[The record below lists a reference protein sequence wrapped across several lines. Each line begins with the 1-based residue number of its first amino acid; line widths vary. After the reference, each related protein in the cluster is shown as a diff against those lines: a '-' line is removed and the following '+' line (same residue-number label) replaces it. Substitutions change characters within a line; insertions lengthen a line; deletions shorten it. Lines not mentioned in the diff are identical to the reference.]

1 MKMNGI
7 ENFYKKLKRHE
18 IIIGSHVHFDSCFV
32 TEMIGGAG
40 FDFIWIDGE
49 HASLD
54 TLDIQRHVLACRAA
68 GVASIVR
75 APGGKLH
82 LSKHILDMGADGIV
96 FPMICTK
103 EDAEEAIGNCLYPPR
118 GTRGFGT
125 RRACNYGWD
134 NKSEYL
140 RDADNMIFKVVQI
153 EHIDALRNLE
163 SILDVDGI
171 SSIVIGP
178 NDFATS
184 MGYIGD
190 PYSHEETRS
199 YLKKIVE
206 ITKARGI
213 PVGASIGYNKTAMS
227 FWLDNGVDWIGVG
240 TDMDYIRSEAR
251 NALNDTIAMA
261 KERGRVWTSN
271 F

>member
-7 ENFYKKLKRHE
+7 ANFRDKLGRHE
-18 IIIGSHVHFDSCFV
+18 LLIGSHVHFESCFV

-68 GVASIVR
+68 GVASLVR
-75 APGGKLH
+75 VPGGKLY
-82 LSKHILDMGADGIV
+82 LSKHILDMGADGII

-103 EDAEEAIGNCLYPPR
+103 EEAQEAIGNCIYPPR

-134 NKSEYL
+134 DKAEYL
-140 RDADNMIFKVVQI
+140 READERVFKVVQI
-153 EHIDALRNLE
+153 EHIVALQNLS
-163 SILDVDGI
+163 SILDVEGI
-171 SSIVIGP
+171 DSIVIGP

-184 MGYIGD
+184 MGYIGN
-190 PYSHEETRS
+190 PYGQKETRS
-199 YLKKIVE
+199 CLEEIVR
-206 ITKARGI
+206 ITKERGI
-213 PVGASIGYNKTAMS
+213 PVGASIGVNETALN
-227 FWLDNGVDWIGVG
+227 FWLDQGVDWIGVG
-240 TDMDYIRSEAR
+240 TDMDYIRSGAKH
-251 NALNDTIAMA
+251 ALDLTAEMA
-261 KERGRVWTSN
+261 AERGLVWN
-271 F
+271 ANG

>member
-1 MKMNGI
+1 MKMYGI
-7 ENFYKKLKRHE
+7 EKFRKKIANHE

-49 HASLD
+49 HAALD

-75 APGGKLH
+75 VPGGKLY

-103 EDAEEAIGNCLYPPR
+103 EQAQEAIGNCIYPPR

-134 NKSEYL
+134 DKAEYN
-140 RDADNMIFKVVQI
+140 RKADDMIFKIVQI
-153 EHIDALRNLE
+153 EHIEALNNLE
-163 SILDVDGI
+163 SILDVEGI
-171 SSIVIGP
+171 DSIVIGP

-184 MGYIGD
+184 MGYIGN
-190 PYSHEETRS
+190 PYGQKETRDC
-199 YLKKIVE
+199 LEKIVK
-206 ITKARGI
+206 ITKARNI
-213 PVGASIGYNKTAMS
+213 PVGASIGVNETALN

-240 TDMDYIRSEAR
+240 TDMDYIRIQSKLVLD
-251 NALNDTIAMA
+251 NTA
-261 KERGRVWTSN
+261 KAAAERGKIWQPN
-271 F
+271 E